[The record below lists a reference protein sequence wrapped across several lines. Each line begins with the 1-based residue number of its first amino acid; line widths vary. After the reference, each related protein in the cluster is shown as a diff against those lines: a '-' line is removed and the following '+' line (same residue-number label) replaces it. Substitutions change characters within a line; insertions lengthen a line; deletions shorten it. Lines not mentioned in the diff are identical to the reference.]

1 MLIIVIIFYIINVVV
16 ENNQYNGYFI
26 WIYVC
31 MIIIIWVCLLKFV
44 RFFLSQG
51 FFVVILDNILLD
63 IIRWGFVIVMFYIF
77 YVVVFWMLFG
87 LGFMC
92 EFVKGYD
99 NVGYLVFI
107 IICFLFVD
115 NYNFDDLEKEYLV
128 MLCIFCGFFFIF
140 VVIVLMN
147 LYIVLL
153 LNMF

>member
-1 MLIIVIIFYIINVVV
+1 MGFCYSYVLYFLCSSFLDVV
-16 ENNQYNGYFI
+16 
-26 WIYVC
+26 W
-31 MIIIIWVCLLKFV
+31 
-44 RFFLSQG
+44 
-51 FFVVILDNILLD
+51 
-63 IIRWGFVIVMFYIF
+63 
-77 YVVVFWMLFG
+77 